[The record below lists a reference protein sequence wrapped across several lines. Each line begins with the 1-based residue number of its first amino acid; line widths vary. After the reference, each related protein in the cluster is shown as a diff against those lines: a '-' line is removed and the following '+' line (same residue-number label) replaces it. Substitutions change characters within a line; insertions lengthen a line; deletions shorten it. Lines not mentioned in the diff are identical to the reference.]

1 MGKETDYL
9 ADLKSRFPFIIHQNF
24 VSPPLHLHITS
35 HAHIGIVTYTYE
47 SLNNIFCAPNKIYE
61 YSGFGIPMIAN
72 KIPGLENTVG
82 KFNAGKCVEFESKQ
96 LMKAIKEI
104 DDNYEQY
111 SANSLSLY
119 NAVDNES
126 TINDIIRDIKIEKE

>member
-1 MGKETDYL
+1 
-9 ADLKSRFPFIIHQNF
+9 
-24 VSPPLHLHITS
+24 
-35 HAHIGIVTYTYE
+35 
-47 SLNNIFCAPNKIYE
+47 
-61 YSGFGIPMIAN
+61 
-72 KIPGLENTVG
+72 
-82 KFNAGKCVEFESKQ
+82 
-96 LMKAIKEI
+96 MKAIKEI